1 MPGKQVQC
9 SYCPNVMRSDNLKKH
24 VERKHQG
31 KSPNGNVYCQSE
43 TIPQSNGDFGE
54 NSGSGH
60 GNESTSELSDESA
73 QSDGDRSDEDCIPGL
88 TDTDDN
94 DVSSGDIE
102 KDEKKKFDPLRNVRC
117 RDNDGGKKKKFD
129 PLRGTRKALTSKK
142 TTFNPML
149 PLASVHS

>member
-1 MPGKQVQC
+1 MTVPRKCFSCGKVYANRHSLC
-9 SYCPNVMRSDNLKKH
+9 RHKKTC
-24 VERKHQG
+24 
-31 KSPNGNVYCQSE
+31 NGSVSSVVRLPSN
-43 TIPQSNGDFGE
+43 IPTSKGDFGE

>member
-1 MPGKQVQC
+1 MFRQIVRQC
-9 SYCPNVMRSDNLKKH
+9 DMCDKSFCHRQSLWKHKKTC
-24 VERKHQG
+24 
-31 KSPNGNVYCQSE
+31 NGLVSSVVRLPSN
-43 TIPQSNGDFGE
+43 IPTSKGDFGE

-60 GNESTSELSDESA
+60 GNESASELSDDIV
-73 QSDGDRSDEDCIPGL
+73 QSDGNRSDEDCVRGL

-94 DVSSGDIE
+94 DVSSEDIGKE
-102 KDEKKKFDPLRNVRC
+102 KKKKFDPLCNVRC
-117 RDNDGGKKKKFD
+117 RDNGGGKKKKFD

>member
-1 MPGKQVQC
+1 MVRQIVRQC
-9 SYCPNVMRSDNLKKH
+9 DMCDKSFCHRQSLWKHKKTC
-24 VERKHQG
+24 
-31 KSPNGNVYCQSE
+31 NGSVSSAIRLPSN
-43 TIPQSNGDFGE
+43 IPTSKGDFGE

-102 KDEKKKFDPLRNVRC
+102 KDEKKEFDPLRNFRC

-129 PLRGTRKALTSKK
+129 PLRGTGKALTSKK